1 MVKLL
6 SKFIP
11 RVAIIRK
18 TITET
23 HNIKT
28 VYLEVPY
35 DFEKPK
41 PGQFNELYIRGAG
54 EVPISISDITEEGL
68 IAHTIRFVGTV
79 TKMFIELKEGDKI
92 GVRGPYG
99 NGWPLSKL
107 RDKDVLI
114 VAGGV
119 GLAPLRPV
127 IREIER
133 NRNLYGRLMILYGA
147 RTPKDLLYRHEYSR
161 YEKIPN
167 SKLLVTV
174 DRGDESWTG
183 YVGVVTKLI
192 PKVEI
197 EPENTIAL
205 VCGPEIMMRF
215 TVKDLMARGLRE
227 NQVYLSLERRMRCG
241 VGFCGHCQ
249 VGPLFVCT
257 EGPVFSYE
265 KIKKYFGVE
274 QI

>member
-11 RVAIIRK
+11 KVATIRK
-18 TITET
+18 TVIET
-23 HNIKT
+23 YNIKT
-28 VYLEVPY
+28 VYLEVPH
-35 DFEKPK
+35 DFEKPM
-41 PGQFNELYIRGAG
+41 PGQFNELYVRGAG
-54 EVPISISDITEEGL
+54 EIPISISDITEEGL

-79 TKMFIELKEGDKI
+79 TKMFTELKEGDKV

-99 NGWPLSKL
+99 NGWPLSEL
-107 RDKDVLI
+107 RGKDILI

-127 IREIER
+127 IREVER
-133 NRNLYGRLMILYGA
+133 NRSLYGKLMILYGA
-147 RTPKDLLYRHEYSR
+147 RTPRDLLYRYEYSR
-161 YEKIPN
+161 YERIPD
-167 SKLLVTV
+167 SEVLITV
-174 DRGDESWTG
+174 DRGDENWTG
-183 YVGVVTKLI
+183 HVGVVTTLI
-192 PKVEI
+192 PKVDI
-197 EPENTIAL
+197 DPNNTIAL

-215 TVKDLMARGLRE
+215 TVKDLMARGLKG
-227 NQVYLSLERRMRCG
+227 NQIYLSLERRMRCG
-241 VGFCGHCQ
+241 VGLCGHCQ

-265 KIKKYFGVE
+265 TIKRYFWVE

>member
-11 RVAIIRK
+11 KVATIRK
-18 TITET
+18 TVIET
-23 HNIKT
+23 YNIKT
-28 VYLEVPY
+28 VYLEVPH
-35 DFEKPK
+35 DFEKPM
-41 PGQFNELYIRGAG
+41 PGQFNELYVRGAG
-54 EVPISISDITEEGL
+54 EIPISISDITEEGL

-79 TKMFIELKEGDKI
+79 TKMFTELKEGDKV

-99 NGWPLSKL
+99 NGWPLSEL
-107 RDKDVLI
+107 RGKDILI

-127 IREIER
+127 IREVER
-133 NRNLYGRLMILYGA
+133 NRSLYGKLMILYGA
-147 RTPKDLLYRHEYSR
+147 RTPRDLLYRYEYSR
-161 YEKIPN
+161 YERIPN
-167 SKLLVTV
+167 SEVLITV
-174 DRGDESWTG
+174 DRGDENWTG
-183 YVGVVTKLI
+183 HVGVVTTLI
-192 PKVEI
+192 PKVDI
-197 EPENTIAL
+197 DPNNTIAL

-215 TVKDLMARGLRE
+215 TVKDLMARGLKG
-227 NQVYLSLERRMRCG
+227 NQIYLSLERRMRCG
-241 VGFCGHCQ
+241 VGLCGHCQ

-265 KIKKYFGVE
+265 TIKRYFWVE